1 MNQLSKASISRM
13 IRASIRVASATTILG
28 TVCIASSFA
37 SERDPQVVKALSYA
51 PRQSS
56 IAFDKV
62 TDKEIDSCTGKYE
75 TRNGFEGLVIY
86 SSSGQPLRR
95 FADSNGDRQV
105 DQWCYYKD
113 GIEVYRDIDSD
124 FNGAADQYRWLGT
137 AGTRWGIDSNEDGKI
152 DQWKSISAEEVT
164 MEVIEAIKARDDERF
179 RKLLVTDTELKE
191 LGLGED
197 KGDQLTSRLASAKK
211 DFAEFARTQKLVG
224 ANTKWAHFAADK
236 PGVVPAG
243 TEGSSRDIIA
253 YENAIAI
260 VENDSLS
267 QQLMI
272 GTLVQI
278 DGAWRLADLPKAI
291 TEGVTLADSGLF
303 FPAAASNRIGGSASA
318 EGGLTQDV
326 QNMLAELERLET
338 AFKDPAND
346 RSKLQEDKATL
357 LQKLVIANKDTGEL
371 ELWVKQFADSTS
383 SAAQTG
389 EYVEGVEKMREMIKI
404 LSSIPKG
411 KDLIAYVAYRLIS
424 TDYTVKSSGNDV
436 DFAKLQVEYMEQLEE
451 FAGSYPDS
459 VDAADAMIQIGLNHE
474 LSGKEKDAETWYR
487 KVSTQFPKTTQGDK
501 ASGALAR
508 LTLEGRQIGLVGKTL
523 DGKSIDSKSM
533 AKMPILVHYWASWCE
548 PCKADMAEI
557 RKVQAKYARQNLQI
571 IGVNLDTDANI
582 AREFLNSNKSFPWPH
597 IHEQG
602 GFESSLAIRLGVLSV
617 PITFLIDGDGRVVK
631 RTSHFSKEMQDALEE
646 LLAGGD
652 AQLAP
657 KQPVAAQ
664 ADRRPPAMQD
674 KRQPASPPDAR
685 KAQNPNPANGKGQPR
700 K

>member
-1 MNQLSKASISRM
+1 MNPTSKICVSRM
-13 IRASIRVASATTILG
+13 IRASIRVASTATLLG
-28 TVCIASSFA
+28 AVCISSGLTA
-37 SERDPQVVKALSYA
+37 ERDPQVVKALSYS
-51 PRQSS
+51 PRQTN

-62 TDKEIDSCTGKYE
+62 ADKEIDSCTGKYE

-152 DQWKSISAEEVT
+152 DEWKSISAEEVT
-164 MEVIEAIKARDDERF
+164 MEVVEAIKTRDDERF
-179 RKLLVTDTELKE
+179 RTLLVTDLELKN
-191 LGLGED
+191 LGFGED
-197 KGDQLTSRLASAKK
+197 KGDQLTSRLSSARKG
-211 DFAEFARTQKLVG
+211 FAEFARTQKLIG
-224 ANTKWAHFAADK
+224 TNTKWAHFAADK

-243 TEGSSRDIIA
+243 TEGSSHDIIA

-260 VENDSLS
+260 VENDSTS
-267 QQLMI
+267 QQLMV

-303 FPAAASNRIGGSASA
+303 FPAAASNRIGGSGSA
-318 EGGLTQDV
+318 EGGLSQDV
-326 QNMLAELERLET
+326 QNMLADLERIEN
-338 AFKDPAND
+338 AFKDPAGD
-346 RSKLQEDKATL
+346 RSKLQEDKANL
-357 LQKLVIANKDTGEL
+357 LQKLVIANKDTDEL

-389 EYVEGVEKMREMIKI
+389 EYVKGVEKLREMIAL
-404 LSSIPKG
+404 LSKSPKN
-411 KDLIAYVAYRLIS
+411 KDLVAYIAYRLIS
-424 TDYTVKSSGNDV
+424 TDYTVKSTGEKV
-436 DFAKLQVEYMEQLEE
+436 DFAKLQSEYMEQLEE
-451 FAGSYPDS
+451 FANSYPES

-474 LSGKEKDAETWYR
+474 LSGNEKDAESWYR
-487 KVSTQFPKTTQGDK
+487 KVASNFPKTIQGDK
-501 ASGALAR
+501 AAGALAR

-523 DGKSIDSKSM
+523 DGKNIDSKSM
-533 AKMPILVHYWASWCE
+533 AKMPILVHYWASWCG

-557 RKVQAKYARQNLQI
+557 RKVQAKYARQNLQV
-571 IGVNLDTDANI
+571 IGVNLDNDANV
-582 AREFLNSNKSFPWPH
+582 ARDFLTSNKAFPWPH

-617 PITFLIDGDGRVVK
+617 PITFLIDSEGRVVK
-631 RTSHFSKEMQDALEE
+631 RTSHFSKEMQDALEDLMDKNE
-646 LLAGGD
+646 SPIPA
-652 AQLAP
+652 

-664 ADRRPPAMQD
+664 VDRRPSATQ
-674 KRQPASPPDAR
+674 PDAR
-685 KAQNPNPANGKGQPR
+685 KAQNPNTPNGKNQPR